1 MADSAEALVLGA
13 AGAEV
18 SAEDAAEGVGD
29 SGGEP
34 ETNQLISSV
43 TRRRE
48 EFEYATR

>member
-1 MADSAEALVLGA
+1 MARITPQLGADRSADSAEALVLGA

-34 ETNQLISSV
+34 ETSN
-43 TRRRE
+43 
-48 EFEYATR
+48 